1 MTRWLRRIALM
12 VCAMFVS
19 ARATAAQ
26 LHPRPSR
33 EPIIT
38 RLDPRFDDLVP
49 TSARLEKIAD
59 DHGWVEGPAWIAA
72 GGYLLF
78 SDVVKNAIYRWKEGE
93 GESVFL
99 QPSGYT
105 GQTPFAGAEPGANG
119 IAVDPEGRVVFC
131 QHGDRRIVRREPDGR
146 LTVLAERFQGKRI
159 NSPNDLVFK

>member
-1 MTRWLRRIALM
+1 MTRWLPRIVLVAWVM
-12 VCAMFVS
+12 S
-19 ARATAAQ
+19 ASTTGMAAQ

-49 TSARLEKIAD
+49 RSTRLEKIAD
-59 DHGWVEGPAWIAA
+59 DHGWAEGPVWIAA

-105 GQTPFAGAEPGANG
+105 GQAPFSGAE
-119 IAVDPEGRVVFC
+119 
-131 QHGDRRIVRREPDGR
+131 
-146 LTVLAERFQGKRI
+146 
-159 NSPNDLVFK
+159 